1 MGRIRFS
8 FVLVVLLFA
17 FTSLRLF
24 YWQIIRGSELQLE
37 ASAQYNLTF
46 ALPAMRGSILS
57 SDLSPLA
64 MNVPAFL
71 VFAQP
76 AEITDA
82 ASFAKL
88 VSPLVALEEKDVLMQ
103 ITQEGRVWV
112 PLARKVDSEA
122 VSSLRR
128 LNLAGLGFE
137 PVSKRYYPEASMAA
151 QLLGFVGLDQNGND
165 KGYFGLEGFYDRE
178 LRGKDGRREVEKD
191 VRGVPILVGEEKRIP
206 ASDGRSI
213 ELWVDRS
220 IQQIVQRR
228 LDEGIRK
235 YGAKE
240 GSVVVMDPVSG
251 GILAMVSYPDYV
263 PVNYGQYE
271 KELYKNPVVA
281 GTYEPGSTFKV
292 FVMAAALDEQ
302 AVEPMT
308 TFDESGPVRVG
319 EYSIRTWNNQYRGEQ
334 TMTEVIQH
342 SSNVG
347 MVFVQK
353 KLGKD
358 KFLRYIRD
366 FGFGRATG
374 VDLEDETSPE
384 LRGER
389 EWGEIDLATA
399 SFGQGIAVTPIQ
411 MVRAVA
417 AIANGG
423 WLMEPHVVRT
433 IRDVRG
439 KIVEINPKRVA
450 RVLGEE
456 ASGVMTE
463 MMINAVD
470 NGEAKWA
477 KPKGYRIAGKTG
489 TAQIPVAGHYDE
501 KKTIASFIGFAPADD
516 PKFVML
522 VTLREPTT
530 SPWGSETAAP
540 LFFNIARDIF
550 LYKNILP
557 RP

>member
-1 MGRIRFS
+1 MGRIKLAFI
-8 FVLVVLLFA
+8 LVAIAFA
-17 FTSLRLF
+17 GIVVRLF
-24 YWQIIRGSELQLE
+24 YWQVVKGDELRME
-37 ASAQYNLTF
+37 ASDQYHLTF
-46 ALPAMRGSILS
+46 TLPAGRGSIAT
-57 SDLSPLA
+57 SDGSPLA
-64 MNVPAFL
+64 MNVPSYL

-76 AEITDA
+76 ANIDNP
-82 ASFAKL
+82 SNFSKL
-88 VSPLVALEEKDVLMQ
+88 ISPILSLEEGDVFDQ

-112 PLARKVDSEA
+112 PLVRKADMETVET
-122 VSSLRR
+122 LRK
-128 LNLAGLGFE
+128 LNLTGLGFE
-137 PVSKRYYPEASMAA
+137 PVSKRFYPEASMAA

-191 VRGVPILVGEEKRIP
+191 VHGSPILVGEEKRIP
-206 ASDGRSI
+206 ASDGRALT
-213 ELWVDRS
+213 LWLDRGL
-220 IQQIVQRR
+220 QRIVQER
-228 LDEGIRK
+228 LSQGIQK

-240 GSVVVMDPVSG
+240 GSVIVMDPTTG
-251 GILAMVSYPDYV
+251 GILASASYPDYV
-263 PVNYGQYE
+263 PAQYAAYE
-271 KELYKNPVVA
+271 KELYKNPIVA
-281 GTYEPGSTFKV
+281 SAYEPGSTFKV
-292 FVMAAALDEQ
+292 MVMAAALNER
-302 AVEPMT
+302 AVT
-308 TFDESGPVRVG
+308 AATDFDESGPVPVG
-319 EYSIRTWNNQYRGEQ
+319 EYSIRTWNNQYRGTQ

-353 KLGKD
+353 QLGKD

-374 VDLEDETSPE
+374 IDLEDEAAPE
-384 LRGER
+384 LRPER
-389 EWGEIDLATA
+389 DWREIDLATA

-411 MVRAVA
+411 MVRAVS

-433 IRDVRG
+433 IRDTKGRV
-439 KIVEINPKRVA
+439 VEIKPKRIA
-450 RVLGEE
+450 RILGKESAE
-456 ASGVMTE
+456 VMTE

-501 KKTIASFIGFAPADD
+501 KKTIASFIGFAPADT
-516 PKFVML
+516 PQFVML
-522 VTLREPTT
+522 VTLREPSS

-540 LFFNIARDIF
+540 LFFAIAKDIF